1 VQSIKSQLNTLTAQ
15 REEME
20 NQLMTA
26 QETQQQAIDELTSRH
41 KKNLIEIKAN
51 ATVTLENA
59 LKDQEDLFMRKLD
72 EMKKKYD
79 AKVETR
85 MNDGRAKEEMLRTKL
100 TLAEEDYFNLEQK
113 FESYKAKT
121 QEQVDREFEKHK
133 SQWERVMRDKIKAEA
148 QRTEDQRG
156 FVAELKEEVEDL
168 KDKLHDVNK
177 QLAQKEEG
185 FQQRFKALQE
195 KDAEFMREKIAKY
208 KAQLS
213 KMQESLRLSQTGEM
227 DTTKETE
234 RLRGELER
242 ERSRA
247 EMLARELAEKSEEVT
262 SQAETIRDLERRQP
276 STKVAAQLARSRY
289 NKDDAA
295 ERASLLDHTTW
306 VRPSSRV
313 ETKAKLE
320 DVDEISVR
328 PRSAL
333 RPSTSAR
340 VNSTP
345 NKGSSASK
353 AGVVTKNS
361 SLKRSTRQTP
371 SEAPAAPPSVSAFVY
386 KRAKFD
392 ESDATMNLDALL
404 K

>member
-1 VQSIKSQLNTLTAQ
+1 
-15 REEME
+15 
-20 NQLMTA
+20 
-26 QETQQQAIDELTSRH
+26 
-41 KKNLIEIKAN
+41 
-51 ATVTLENA
+51 
-59 LKDQEDLFMRKLD
+59 MRKLD